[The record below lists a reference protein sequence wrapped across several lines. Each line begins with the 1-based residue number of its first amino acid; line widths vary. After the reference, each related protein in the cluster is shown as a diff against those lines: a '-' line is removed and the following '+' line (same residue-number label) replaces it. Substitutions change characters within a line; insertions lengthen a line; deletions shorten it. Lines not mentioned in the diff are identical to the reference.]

1 MIPPLEYFLE
11 APKGR
16 CIESHIRK
24 NFPELYNIIKNFP
37 GSKFSEKLYRYFYG
51 EPKPCP
57 ICGGCTK
64 FKSFL
69 EGFSRTCSLKSA
81 YADNER
87 TNKIKKTKE
96 IRYGNSA
103 YNNRE
108 KFKETIS
115 GQDIGFASE
124 SFKKT
129 MMEKYG
135 VANPGECKELREK
148 VMQTNLERYGV
159 ECVLVREDVREKSRK
174 VLEEKYGGSYLGTE
188 EFKRS
193 RYIWEP
199 ERIKKTISTLISR
212 YGVEH
217 YSKTDEFKNL
227 LKEYSVIR
235 NLNNYPEIISIEN
248 GLWRCKCPHDKCKK
262 CQEKYFETP
271 YHIFFDRKMLGSELC
286 TRLLPI
292 GKSNSGTTIEIFIR
306 DFLDEYN
313 IEYKTNVRDIIPPK
327 ELDIYIPSKSIAIEC
342 NGIYWHSLKEPK
354 YHQNKFLECQSKG
367 VQLIQIWEDWVINKP
382 EIVKSILLNKLGLT
396 PNKIYGRCCTIREV
410 SAKDATKF
418 LDENHIQGSTPSSV
432 KLGLYYKDQL
442 VSLMT
447 FTKNKN
453 CWVLSRFCNILYT
466 NIIGGA
472 SKLLKEFM
480 RKFSGNIISYS
491 SNDISTGNLYKV
503 LGFTKTNVS
512 VAYWYISQENF
523 KRFHRSSFMKSKI
536 KAPGDPEA
544 TEFEIMSKLPY
555 WRIYDSGTTTWILHR
570 QGDQDYQQD

>member
-16 CIESHIRK
+16 CIESHVRK

-57 ICGGCTK
+57 ICGGEVK
-64 FKSFL
+64 FKSFI
-69 EGFSRTCSLKSA
+69 EGFSRTCSLKCA

-135 VANPGECKELREK
+135 VTNPGECKELREK

-159 ECVLVREDVREKSRK
+159 ECVLAREDVREKSRK
-174 VLEEKYGGSYLGTE
+174 TLEEKYGNISVFCTE
-188 EFKRS
+188 QYKEDNRRKLLNNIKNSHPEVIEVLPDNSWVCLCPHPGCTKCIERT
-193 RYIWEP
+193 YIT
-199 ERIKKTISTLISR
+199 RNQIHNDR
-212 YGVEH
+212 
-217 YSKTDEFKNL
+217 
-227 LKEYSVIR
+227 IR
-235 NLNNYPEIISIEN
+235 NN
-248 GLWRCKCPHDKCKK
+248 
-262 CQEKYFETP
+262 
-271 YHIFFDRKMLGSELC
+271 SELC

-382 EIVKSILLNKLGLT
+382 EIVRSILLNKLGLT
-396 PNKIYGRCCTIREV
+396 PNRIYARNCEIREV
-410 SAKDATKF
+410 STKDTTKF